1 MVEYTNV
8 PRTIATVLSSG
19 KASLAELDAVYGL
32 EDMWT
37 MLEIIQVDNHNAR
50 VMQESN

>member
-1 MVEYTNV
+1 MIEYTNV
-8 PRTIATVLSSG
+8 PKTVAAVIAAG
-19 KASLAELDAVYGL
+19 KATLAELDTVYGV

-50 VMQESN
+50 VMQGDN